1 MTPKQLWAAL
11 LGLAVFAA
19 VYGPGPRKT
28 LSVAEARKE
37 ALVDLVKAARSGKKP
52 TPNQPGEPTF
62 ALTAPELCRAI
73 GGSFGDPESEL
84 LVRTWNEAIPS
95 YKAQDITGCN
105 YALEPV
111 AFELLDEDGAF
122 GFYFGEK
129 GMGPKWTI
137 DPPQARTLPDLR
149 SLMPALLAIL
159 VAVGFRMVIPG
170 LIAGIIVGALV
181 GADGGLGGM
190 LSGLLA
196 ALTDAFS
203 SKWNGWI
210 LVFTFALIALVS
222 VAQRSGGIAGIVTR
236 LTARVKSRR
245 DAETATVALG
255 GMLFFDDYA
264 NTMVVGSTMKPLTDR
279 YGTSRAKLAY
289 LVDST
294 AAPLAGIALLSTWI
308 GYEVG
313 LLQDLSKELGLG
325 VDGYALFLSAVP
337 FRGYCLLALLLV
349 LASAYTGRD
358 LGPMIEAQRK
368 AAPSSGDE
376 QPAGSVHE
384 HPAAWRALVPLGAT
398 FALVFAGIVYKGAA
412 GLGRHFDP
420 WSLSG
425 WRAIMGVEEA
435 QFLGVTLD
443 IASIL
448 ALSSLVGL
456 ALAYGA
462 GLSAKVGASALNQAM
477 IGGLKGVMPA
487 VAILVCAWVL
497 SSVNSQI
504 GTKDVLAGWLAGD
517 TAAVWFPAITFL
529 LAAATS
535 FSTGTSFGTMGILLP
550 TLVPIA
556 HTVGGLDTT
565 ILTIAAVMDGA
576 IFGDHCSPLSDTTVM
591 SSISTDCPL
600 DEHVRTQLP
609 YALLAMSAALL
620 LCYIPAGFGWFG
632 PGVALPVAAVVVLLT
647 LRVLGRRSDVQGA

>member
-1 MTPKQLWAAL
+1 
-11 LGLAVFAA
+11 
-19 VYGPGPRKT
+19 
-28 LSVAEARKE
+28 
-37 ALVDLVKAARSGKKP
+37 
-52 TPNQPGEPTF
+52 
-62 ALTAPELCRAI
+62 
-73 GGSFGDPESEL
+73 
-84 LVRTWNEAIPS
+84 
-95 YKAQDITGCN
+95 
-105 YALEPV
+105 
-111 AFELLDEDGAF
+111 
-122 GFYFGEK
+122 
-129 GMGPKWTI
+129 MGPKWTI

-222 VAQRSGGIAGIVTR
+222 VAQRSGGIAGIVSR

-384 HPAAWRALVPLGAT
+384 HPAAWRALWARRPL
-398 FALVFAGIVYKGAA
+398 
-412 GLGRHFDP
+412 P
-420 WSLSG
+420 WSLLGSST
-425 WRAIMGVEEA
+425 RA
-435 QFLGVTLD
+435 Q
-443 IASIL
+443 
-448 ALSSLVGL
+448 
-456 ALAYGA
+456 
-462 GLSAKVGASALNQAM
+462 
-477 IGGLKGVMPA
+477 
-487 VAILVCAWVL
+487 
-497 SSVNSQI
+497 
-504 GTKDVLAGWLAGD
+504 
-517 TAAVWFPAITFL
+517 
-529 LAAATS
+529 
-535 FSTGTSFGTMGILLP
+535 
-550 TLVPIA
+550 
-556 HTVGGLDTT
+556 
-565 ILTIAAVMDGA
+565 
-576 IFGDHCSPLSDTTVM
+576 
-591 SSISTDCPL
+591 
-600 DEHVRTQLP
+600 
-609 YALLAMSAALL
+609 
-620 LCYIPAGFGWFG
+620 
-632 PGVALPVAAVVVLLT
+632 
-647 LRVLGRRSDVQGA
+647 QG